1 MNRIFIWKDQKFY
14 SNNGKVKEKTLS
26 FSDRQHILWK
36 HYTSL
41 RDTNEKVICSQDLC
55 NKMNDKQRSYII
67 FVQNPAKPNEVHAR
81 ANTWFYVGLAKAK
94 ATNSLTRYSYLLRK
108 LKITDSQLAPLKQKY
123 KDFAL
128 TWFWEFKTKTAYDPW
143 FTTQWFHDEVFGD
156 TLYNTPTIARRVFK
170 YKDKNLR
177 EHFSGF
183 LNCTVIRPNQT
194 LHIKPLATLRAQLNE
209 TSNHIIHLVKE
220 IGDINKYKIEQENY
234 FSYDDSNMI
243 KATFISELNKRS
255 QIYGPIL
262 YFGDDKKNIAKLVTP
277 QKRLK
282 FTVKSKNY
290 KENIALQLVST
301 KSENVIVDKILNKI
315 NNFSILTES
324 QKRKKNRR
332 K

>member
-1 MNRIFIWKDQKFY
+1 M
-14 SNNGKVKEKTLS
+14 
-26 FSDRQHILWK
+26 
-36 HYTSL
+36 
-41 RDTNEKVICSQDLC
+41 
-55 NKMNDKQRSYII
+55 
-67 FVQNPAKPNEVHAR
+67 
-81 ANTWFYVGLAKAK
+81 
-94 ATNSLTRYSYLLRK
+94 
-108 LKITDSQLAPLKQKY
+108 
-123 KDFAL
+123 
-128 TWFWEFKTKTAYDPW
+128 
-143 FTTQWFHDEVFGD
+143 
-156 TLYNTPTIARRVFK
+156 
-170 YKDKNLR
+170 
-177 EHFSGF
+177 
-183 LNCTVIRPNQT
+183 IRPNQT
-194 LHIKPLATLRAQLNE
+194 LHIKPLATLRAQLNK
-209 TSNHIIHLVKE
+209 TRDHVIRLIKE

-255 QIYGPIL
+255 QIYGVIL

>member
-1 MNRIFIWKDQKFY
+1 M
-14 SNNGKVKEKTLS
+14 
-26 FSDRQHILWK
+26 
-36 HYTSL
+36 
-41 RDTNEKVICSQDLC
+41 
-55 NKMNDKQRSYII
+55 
-67 FVQNPAKPNEVHAR
+67 
-81 ANTWFYVGLAKAK
+81 
-94 ATNSLTRYSYLLRK
+94 
-108 LKITDSQLAPLKQKY
+108 
-123 KDFAL
+123 
-128 TWFWEFKTKTAYDPW
+128 
-143 FTTQWFHDEVFGD
+143 
-156 TLYNTPTIARRVFK
+156 
-170 YKDKNLR
+170 
-177 EHFSGF
+177 
-183 LNCTVIRPNQT
+183 
-194 LHIKPLATLRAQLNE
+194 TLRAQLNE

-234 FSYDDSNMI
+234 FSYDDNNMT

-255 QIYGPIL
+255 QIHGLIL

>member
-1 MNRIFIWKDQKFY
+1 M
-14 SNNGKVKEKTLS
+14 
-26 FSDRQHILWK
+26 
-36 HYTSL
+36 
-41 RDTNEKVICSQDLC
+41 
-55 NKMNDKQRSYII
+55 
-67 FVQNPAKPNEVHAR
+67 
-81 ANTWFYVGLAKAK
+81 
-94 ATNSLTRYSYLLRK
+94 
-108 LKITDSQLAPLKQKY
+108 
-123 KDFAL
+123 
-128 TWFWEFKTKTAYDPW
+128 
-143 FTTQWFHDEVFGD
+143 
-156 TLYNTPTIARRVFK
+156 
-170 YKDKNLR
+170 
-177 EHFSGF
+177 
-183 LNCTVIRPNQT
+183 IRPNQT

-255 QIYGPIL
+255 QIYGLIL

-282 FTVKSKNY
+282 LTVKSKNY

>member
-1 MNRIFIWKDQKFY
+1 M
-14 SNNGKVKEKTLS
+14 
-26 FSDRQHILWK
+26 
-36 HYTSL
+36 
-41 RDTNEKVICSQDLC
+41 
-55 NKMNDKQRSYII
+55 
-67 FVQNPAKPNEVHAR
+67 
-81 ANTWFYVGLAKAK
+81 
-94 ATNSLTRYSYLLRK
+94 
-108 LKITDSQLAPLKQKY
+108 
-123 KDFAL
+123 
-128 TWFWEFKTKTAYDPW
+128 
-143 FTTQWFHDEVFGD
+143 
-156 TLYNTPTIARRVFK
+156 
-170 YKDKNLR
+170 
-177 EHFSGF
+177 
-183 LNCTVIRPNQT
+183 IRPNQT